1 MLDEQYRFWDNKSSS
16 IQFFIV
22 RFSSSS
28 ALNKSSQIT
37 AQKFYEIEKNK
48 IHTVD
53 HLFKSNEKKYMEI
66 KNFWEEED
74 LASQKQYCS
83 FNKNSFH
90 NF

>member
-1 MLDEQYRFWDNKSSS
+1 MYKRTIVPFLIILDPFAFIEQHKKDKSS
-16 IQFFIV
+16 
-22 RFSSSS
+22 
-28 ALNKSSQIT
+28 LIT
-37 AQKFYEIEKNK
+37 AQKFYEI
-48 IHTVD
+48 
-53 HLFKSNEKKYMEI
+53 EKKYMEI

>member
-1 MLDEQYRFWDNKSSS
+1 MYKRTIFPFLIIFDPFAFIEQHTKDKSSE
-16 IQFFIV
+16 
-22 RFSSSS
+22 
-28 ALNKSSQIT
+28 IT

-48 IHTVD
+48 IHIVD

-66 KNFWEEED
+66 KNVWEKED

>member
-1 MLDEQYRFWDNKSSS
+1 MYKSTIFPFLIILDPFAFIEQHTKD
-16 IQFFIV
+16 
-22 RFSSSS
+22 
-28 ALNKSSQIT
+28 KSSQIT
-37 AQKFYEIEKNK
+37 AQKFYEI
-48 IHTVD
+48 
-53 HLFKSNEKKYMEI
+53 EKKYMEI